1 MQNRGS
7 WQQIVHV
14 SLLNGVTQNVN
25 GPQWFKS
32 ISKDYDVGASI
43 GYLKPDKKINLRF
56 EEFLKRKD
64 LAIEGLIN

>member
-14 SLLNGVTQNVN
+14 SFLNGVTQNVN

-32 ISKDYDVGASI
+32 ISKDYDVGAAI
-43 GYLKPDKKINLRF
+43 DYLEPDRKINLRF
-56 EEFLKRKD
+56 EKFLKSKD
-64 LAIEGLIN
+64 IAIEGLV